1 MTVIFNRFRGG
12 IVPLAQIEGNMQMM
26 MYAMKVTKKGCC
38 TNVCEGLVNFLTTS
52 DLDVLEF
59 LQRFHNSLFLFF
71 LFDTISI
78 AFDTFISMPAIFNAS
93 NTLNT

>member
-1 MTVIFNRFRGG
+1 M
-12 IVPLAQIEGNMQMM
+12 PLAQIEGNMQMM

-59 LQRFHNSLFLFF
+59 LERFHNRLFLFF
-71 LFDTISI
+71 LFINNGWHFIHSFQCKQHTEYI
-78 AFDTFISMPAIFNAS
+78 AGP
-93 NTLNT
+93 